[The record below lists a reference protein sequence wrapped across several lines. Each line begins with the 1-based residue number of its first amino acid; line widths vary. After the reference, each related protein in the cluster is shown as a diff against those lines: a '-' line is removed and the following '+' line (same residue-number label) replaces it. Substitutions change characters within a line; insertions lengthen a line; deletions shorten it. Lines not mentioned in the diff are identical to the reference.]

1 MSNPFV
7 DQRDLVDGNAVV
19 RVDAAVVSVTG
30 ADRAA
35 VLNAT
40 LSQSL
45 LGMAPGESR
54 EALELDG
61 NGRIVRI
68 LHVLERHE
76 DTLLIVPG
84 ARGED
89 VVEWLDKRVFMEDV
103 AATDLSDV
111 VAVYGGTRAWGE
123 TIWTDPWPAIQPGGF
138 TYGNET
144 VPAWVYVETIID
156 SSLEAPARVVEE
168 STLDA
173 IRVEAGRPA
182 LAEVDDKSLPHE
194 LDWLRTAVHLSKGC
208 YTGQET
214 VAKIHNVGH
223 PPRRLVRL
231 HLDGSDSVFA
241 VAGDVV
247 TVDGEPVGEI
257 TTAAVHFESGPIAL
271 ARIKRT
277 VPVDAGLVVT
287 HGGVDIAATQEVIV
301 PPTAGATAAERLR
314 PSRP

>member
-7 DQRDLVDGNAVV
+7 DQHDLVDGNAVV
-19 RVDAAVVSVTG
+19 RIPAAVVSVTG

-61 NGRIVRI
+61 NGRIVRM
-68 LHVLERHE
+68 LHILERGA

-84 ARGED
+84 ASGED
-89 VVEWLDKRVFMEDV
+89 VVSWLDKRVFMEDV
-103 AATDLSDV
+103 VATDVTAEFD
-111 VAVYGGTRAWGE
+111 VYGGPRGFGD
-123 TIWTDPWPAIQPGGF
+123 IVWTDPWPTIQPGGF
-138 TYGNET
+138 TYGAET
-144 VPAWVYVETIID
+144 VPDWSYAE
-156 SSLEAPARVVEE
+156 SLVAAGSAAPARVVDDAA
-168 STLDA
+168 LDA
-173 IRVEAGRPA
+173 LRAVAGRPA
-182 LAEVDDKSLPHE
+182 LAEIDELSLPHE

-241 VAGDVV
+241 AHGDPV
-247 TVDGEPVGEI
+247 TLDGEHVGVV
-257 TTAAVHFESGPIAL
+257 TTAANHFEEGPVAL

-277 VPVDAGLVVT
+277 VPVDAPLVVVHNT
-287 HGGVDIAATQEVIV
+287 EAIAATQEVIV

>member
-7 DQRDLVDGNAVV
+7 DQRDVVDGTAVV
-19 RVDAAVVSVTG
+19 RVAAAVVAVAG

-45 LGMAPGESR
+45 VGLKPGDSR

-68 LHVLERHE
+68 LHVLERDA

-84 ARGED
+84 ASGVD
-89 VVEWLDKRVFMEDV
+89 IVAWLDKRVFMEDV
-103 AATDLSDV
+103 TAKDISDSV
-111 VAVYGGTRAWGE
+111 TVYGGTVGFGDNV
-123 TIWTDPWPAIQPGGF
+123 WTDPWPTIQPGGF
-138 TYGNET
+138 TYGSET
-144 VPAWVYVETIID
+144 VPAWTYRESVMPAD
-156 SSLEAPARVVEE
+156 AAAPARIVDE
-168 STLDA
+168 SALDA
-173 IRVEAGRPA
+173 LRAVAGRPG
-182 LAEVDDKSLPHE
+182 LAEVDELALPHE
-194 LDWLRTAVHLSKGC
+194 FDWLRTAVHLSKGC

-241 VAGDVV
+241 EAGDPVLLDGEQVGVV
-247 TVDGEPVGEI
+247 T
-257 TTAAVHFESGPIAL
+257 TAGNHFEDGPVAL
-271 ARIKRT
+271 ARVKRT
-277 VPVDAGLVVT
+277 VPVDAALVVDRDG
-287 HGGVDIAATQEVIV
+287 HPLAANQEVIV

>member
-7 DQRDLVDGNAVV
+7 DQRDVVDGTAAV
-19 RVDAAVVSVTG
+19 RVAAAVVAVAG

-45 LGMAPGESR
+45 VGLKPGDSR

-68 LHVLERHE
+68 LHVLERDA

-84 ARGED
+84 ASGD
-89 VVEWLDKRVFMEDV
+89 DIVAWLDKRVFMEDV
-103 AATDLSDV
+103 TATDISDSV
-111 VAVYGGTRAWGE
+111 TVYGGTVGFGDNV
-123 TIWTDPWPAIQPGGF
+123 WTDPWPTIQPGGF
-138 TYGNET
+138 TYGSET
-144 VPAWVYVETIID
+144 VPAWTYRESVMPAD
-156 SSLEAPARVVEE
+156 AAAPARIVDE
-168 STLDA
+168 SALDA
-173 IRVEAGRPA
+173 LRAVAGRPG
-182 LAEVDDKSLPHE
+182 LAEVDDLALPHE
-194 LDWLRTAVHLSKGC
+194 FDWLRTAVHLSKGC

-241 VAGDVV
+241 EAGDPVLLDGEQVGVV
-247 TVDGEPVGEI
+247 T
-257 TTAAVHFESGPIAL
+257 TAGNHFEDGPVAL
-271 ARIKRT
+271 ARVKRT
-277 VPVDAGLVVT
+277 VPVDAALVVDRDG
-287 HGGVDIAATQEVIV
+287 HPLAANQEVIV

>member
-1 MSNPFV
+1 MPNPFV

-19 RVDAAVVSVTG
+19 RVDAAVVSVSG
-30 ADRAA
+30 PDRAA

-45 LGMAPGESR
+45 LGLTPGDSR

-61 NGRIVRI
+61 NGRIVRV
-68 LHVLERHE
+68 LHVVERTD

-89 VVEWLDKRVFMEDV
+89 VVQWLDKRVFMEDV
-103 AATDLSDV
+103 TAEDLSV
-111 VAVYGGTRAWGE
+111 ALAVYGGTASWGD
-123 TIWTDPWPAIQPGGF
+123 TVWTDPWPAIQPGGF
-138 TYGNET
+138 TYGTET
-144 VPAWVYVETIID
+144 VPAWNYRESILPAD
-156 SSLEAPARVVEE
+156 APAPSRVVDG
-168 STLDA
+168 SALDA
-173 IRVEAGRPA
+173 LRAVAGRPGLPEIDE
-182 LAEVDDKSLPHE
+182 LALPHE

-241 VAGDVV
+241 EAGDSVLL
-247 TVDGEPVGEI
+247 DGEKVGTV
-257 TTAAVHFESGPIAL
+257 TTSGNHFEDGPVAL

-277 VPVDAGLVVT
+277 VPVDAALEIDRDGHLL
-287 HGGVDIAATQEVIV
+287 AANQEVIV

>member
-7 DQRDLVDGNAVV
+7 DQRDVVGGTAVV
-19 RVDAAVVSVTG
+19 RVVAAVVSVTG

-45 LGMAPGESR
+45 VGLKSGDSR

-68 LHVLERHE
+68 LHVLERDN

-84 ARGED
+84 ATGTD
-89 VVEWLDKRVFMEDV
+89 VVSWLDKRVFLEDV
-103 AATDLSDV
+103 TATDLSDS
-111 VAVYGGTRAWGE
+111 VAVYGGTVGFGDVVWS
-123 TIWTDPWPAIQPGGF
+123 DPWPTIQPGGF
-138 TYGNET
+138 TYGAET
-144 VPAWVYVETIID
+144 VPAWTYREFVTPAD
-156 SSLEAPARVVEE
+156 APAPARIVDK
-168 STLDA
+168 SALDA
-173 IRVEAGRPA
+173 LRAVAGRPG
-182 LAEVDDKSLPHE
+182 LAEVDELALPHE
-194 LDWLRTAVHLSKGC
+194 FDWLRTAVHLSKGC

-241 VAGDVV
+241 EAGDPVLL
-247 TVDGEPVGEI
+247 DGEQVGFV
-257 TTAAVHFESGPIAL
+257 TTAGNHFEDGPVAL
-271 ARIKRT
+271 ARVKRT
-277 VPVDAGLVVT
+277 VPVDAALVVDRDG
-287 HGGVDIAATQEVIV
+287 HPLAANQEVIV

>member
-7 DQRDLVDGNAVV
+7 DQRDVVDGTAVV
-19 RVDAAVVSVTG
+19 RVAAAVVAVAG

-45 LGMAPGESR
+45 VGLKPGDSR

-68 LHVLERHE
+68 LHVLERDA

-84 ARGED
+84 ASGD
-89 VVEWLDKRVFMEDV
+89 DIVAWLDKRVFMEDV
-103 AATDLSDV
+103 TATDISDSV
-111 VAVYGGTRAWGE
+111 TVYGGTVGFGDNV
-123 TIWTDPWPAIQPGGF
+123 WTDPWPTIQPGGF
-138 TYGNET
+138 TYGSET
-144 VPAWVYVETIID
+144 VPAWTYRESVMPAD
-156 SSLEAPARVVEE
+156 AAAPARIVDE
-168 STLDA
+168 SALDA
-173 IRVEAGRPA
+173 LRAVAGRPG
-182 LAEVDDKSLPHE
+182 LAEVDDLALPHE
-194 LDWLRTAVHLSKGC
+194 FDWLRTAVHLSKGC

-241 VAGDVV
+241 EAGDPVLLDGEQVGVV
-247 TVDGEPVGEI
+247 T
-257 TTAAVHFESGPIAL
+257 TAGNHFEDGPVAL
-271 ARIKRT
+271 ARVKRT
-277 VPVDAGLVVT
+277 VPVDAALVVDRDG
-287 HGGVDIAATQEVIV
+287 HPLAANQEVIV

>member
-7 DQRDLVDGNAVV
+7 DQRDVVDGTAVV
-19 RVDAAVVSVTG
+19 RLAAAVVSVTG

-45 LGMAPGESR
+45 VGLKPGDSR

-68 LHVLERHE
+68 LHVLERDA

-84 ARGED
+84 AVGD
-89 VVEWLDKRVFMEDV
+89 DIVAWLDKRVFMEDV
-103 AATDLSDV
+103 SASDISDS
-111 VAVYGGTRAWGE
+111 VAVYAGTVGFGE
-123 TIWTDPWPAIQPGGF
+123 DVWADPWPTIQPGGF
-138 TYGNET
+138 TYGSET
-144 VPAWVYVETIID
+144 VPAWTYRESVIPADAPV
-156 SSLEAPARVVEE
+156 PARIVDEPA
-168 STLDA
+168 LDA
-173 IRVEAGRPA
+173 LRAVAGRPG
-182 LAEVDDKSLPHE
+182 LAEVDDLSLPHE

-241 VAGDVV
+241 EAGDPVLLDGEQVGVV
-247 TVDGEPVGEI
+247 T
-257 TTAAVHFESGPIAL
+257 TAGNHFEDGPVAL
-271 ARIKRT
+271 ARVKRT
-277 VPVDAGLVVT
+277 VPVDAALVVDRDG
-287 HGGVDIAATQEVIV
+287 HPLAANQEVIV

>member
-7 DQRDLVDGNAVV
+7 DQRDLVDGIAVV
-19 RVDAAVVSVTG
+19 RIDAAVISVAG

-45 LGMAPGESR
+45 IGLTAGDSR

-61 NGRIVRI
+61 NGRIVRV
-68 LHVLERHE
+68 LHVLERDT

-89 VVEWLDKRVFMEDV
+89 VVAWLDKRIFMEDV
-103 AATDLSDV
+103 TPTDLSDS
-111 VAVYGGTRAWGE
+111 VAVFGGTRSWGDDV
-123 TIWTDPWPAIQPGGF
+123 WTDPWPTIQPGGF
-138 TYGNET
+138 TYGAET
-144 VPAWVYVETIID
+144 VPRWTYVESVLPAD
-156 SSLEAPARVVEE
+156 AAPPARVVDGGA
-168 STLDA
+168 LDA
-173 IRVEAGRPA
+173 LRAVAGRPGVA
-182 LAEVDDKSLPHE
+182 EIDELALPHE

-231 HLDGSDSVFA
+231 HLDGSDSEFA
-241 VAGDVV
+241 VAGDPVFLNGELIGVV
-247 TVDGEPVGEI
+247 T
-257 TTAAVHFESGPIAL
+257 TAGNHFEDGPVAL

-277 VPVDAGLVVT
+277 VPVDAPLLVDRDG
-287 HGGVDIAATQEVIV
+287 HELAANQEVIV
-301 PPTAGATAAERLR
+301 PPSAGATAAERLR
-314 PSRP
+314 PNRP

>member
-1 MSNPFV
+1 MANPFV
-7 DQRDLVDGNAVV
+7 DQRDLVDGTAVA
-19 RVDAAVVSVTG
+19 RIDAAVISVTG

-45 LGMAPGESR
+45 VGLTPGDSR

-68 LHVLERHE
+68 LHVLERAD

-89 VVEWLDKRVFMEDV
+89 VVAWLDKRVFMEDV
-103 AATDLSDV
+103 TPTDLSDS
-111 VAVYGGTRAWGE
+111 VAVYGGTVGFGE
-123 TIWTDPWPAIQPGGF
+123 TVWSDPWPEIQPGGY
-138 TYGNET
+138 TYGAET
-144 VPAWVYVETIID
+144 IPAWTYRESVIAADAAAPNRIVD
-156 SSLEAPARVVEE
+156 SSA
-168 STLDA
+168 LDA
-173 IRVEAGRPA
+173 LRAVAGRPG
-182 LAEVDDKSLPHE
+182 LAEVDELALPHE

-241 VAGDVV
+241 EAGDPVLFDGEQVGVV
-247 TVDGEPVGEI
+247 T
-257 TTAAVHFESGPIAL
+257 TAGNHFEEGPVAL

-277 VPVDAGLVVT
+277 VPVDAALVVT
-287 HGGVDIAATQEVIV
+287 RDGHPLAANQDVIV

-314 PSRP
+314 PNRP